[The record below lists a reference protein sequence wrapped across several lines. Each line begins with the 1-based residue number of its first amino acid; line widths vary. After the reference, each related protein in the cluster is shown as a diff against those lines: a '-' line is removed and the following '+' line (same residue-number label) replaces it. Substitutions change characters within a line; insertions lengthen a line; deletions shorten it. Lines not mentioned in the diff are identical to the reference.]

1 MSRPLD
7 GRVVIVTGAGGGIG
21 KGVAMACAAR
31 GAAAVVATRGENGR
45 GVVDEITARG
55 DDGLWVRCDV
65 TQRSQVAEL
74 VAATTE
80 RYGHLDA
87 VVHNATS
94 GLSSQPQRL
103 EEVDAATLAD
113 HAAVSLTGA
122 YNCAIEAHHALAER
136 SGSFL
141 VMTSPAGIEGS
152 ATLPMYATM
161 KGALRGFV
169 KSLAREWG
177 RSGVTVNA
185 VSPLG
190 FSPAM
195 VKAVKADPA
204 METRLSNRV
213 PMGRVGDPET
223 DVGVGVALLLGSDAR
238 YITGQTLGIDG
249 GHFMSL

>member
-1 MSRPLD
+1 
-7 GRVVIVTGAGGGIG
+7 VVIVTGAGGGIG
-21 KGVAMACAAR
+21 KGVALACAAR
-31 GAAAVVATRGENGR
+31 GAAAVVATRGDNGR
-45 GVVDEITARG
+45 DVVGEITDRG
-55 DDGLWVRCDV
+55 DEALWVRCDV
-65 TQRSQVAEL
+65 TRRPEVVDL
-74 VAATTE
+74 VAATIE

-94 GLSSQPQRL
+94 GLSSQPHRL
-103 EEVDAATLAD
+103 EDVDAATLAD
-113 HAAVSLTGA
+113 HSAVSLTGA
-122 YNCAIEAHHALAER
+122 FNCAIESHPALAER

-177 RSGVTVNA
+177 HAGVTVNA

-195 VKAVKADPA
+195 VKAIHADPA

-223 DVGVGVALLLGSDAR
+223 DVGAGVALLLGPDAR
-238 YITGQTLGIDG
+238 YITGQTLGVDG

>member
-1 MSRPLD
+1 MTGYLED
-7 GRVVIVTGAGGGIG
+7 RVVIVTGAGGGIG
-21 KGVAMACAAR
+21 KGVALACASR
-31 GAAAVVATRGENGR
+31 GAAVVVATRGENGR
-45 GVVDEITARG
+45 EVAEEIAERG
-55 DDGLWVRCDV
+55 DQALWVRCDV
-65 TQRSQVAEL
+65 TQRSEVADL
-74 VAATTE
+74 VQAAIG

-87 VVHNATS
+87 IVHNATS

-103 EEVDAATLAD
+103 EDVDGAALAD
-113 HAAVSLTGA
+113 HSSVSLTGA
-122 YNCAIEAHHALAER
+122 FNCAIEAHTALAER
-136 SGSFL
+136 SGSLL

-152 ATLPMYATM
+152 GTLPMYATM

-177 RSGVTVNA
+177 REGITVNA

-195 VKAVKADPA
+195 VRAVEADPA

-223 DVGVGVALLLGSDAR
+223 DVGVGVGFLLGPDAR

>member
-1 MSRPLD
+1 MTGTLD
-7 GRVVIVTGAGGGIG
+7 GHVVIVTGAGGGIG
-21 KGVAMACAAR
+21 RGVAMACAAQ

-45 GVVDEITARG
+45 EVVEEITGRG
-55 DDGLWVRCDV
+55 DEALWVRCDV
-65 TQRSQVAEL
+65 TQRPDVAAL
-74 VAATTE
+74 VAATIE
-80 RYGHLDA
+80 RYGHIDA

-94 GLSSQPQRL
+94 GRSSQPHRL
-103 EEVDAATLAD
+103 DEVDAATLAD
-113 HAAVSLTGA
+113 HSAVSLRGA
-122 YNCAIEAHHALAER
+122 FHCAIESHAALADR

-177 RSGVTVNA
+177 RAGVTVNA

-195 VKAVKADPA
+195 VKAVEADPA
-204 METRLSNRV
+204 MEVRLSNRV

-223 DVGVGVALLLGSDAR
+223 DVGAGVALLLGPDAR